1 MKQFLT
7 PNDLDE
13 SDLKYL
19 AEEPDPGFSP
29 YRNAA
34 NIKKAIDS
42 GIKIELELRK
52 AGLKDMEYRIDVL
65 SGFAR
70 NSIGKGKSQS
80 LEKYVGKRE
89 MAKIYGEKILEKVRI
104 MDSVQKLNRAA
115 GNTMLD
121 GKFFLT

>member
-7 PNDLDE
+7 AADLDE

-19 AEEPDPGFSP
+19 VDEPEPGFSP
-29 YRNAA
+29 QRNAA

-42 GIKIELELRK
+42 GIKVEMDLRR
-52 AGLKDMEYRIDVL
+52 AGLKDMQYRIDVL
-65 SGFAR
+65 SSFAR
-70 NSIGKGKSQS
+70 NSIGKGHSKS
-80 LEKYVGKRE
+80 LAEYVGKAE

-104 MDSVQKLNRAA
+104 MDSVERLNKAQ
-115 GNTMLD
+115 GNTMLG